1 MAGQPRTLE
10 SLVTAA
16 HAWNGRRVLITGH
29 TGFKGAWLT
38 LWLREKGAEVY
49 GYALDPPTEPSLF
62 NDARIGAAL
71 AGDTRADI
79 RDLAAFEQTLRRVQP
94 EVVFHLAAQSLVR
107 LSYATPVDTF
117 GVNVMGTVNVL
128 RAVLRAGSVRAAVIV
143 TSDKCYEN
151 LGGGKSYGETDPMG
165 GDDPYS
171 ASKGCAE
178 LVVNA
183 FRASANALGAKVDA
197 PAIAS
202 VRSGNVVGGG
212 DWSADRLVPDCVRSF
227 IAGDAVKLRYPQ
239 AVRPWLHVLEPLAG
253 YILLAEKMLASDGE
267 RFATA
272 FNFGPGPGNDANV
285 LTVAQTAA
293 RLWGN
298 AARVEVI
305 GGSHL
310 PEAGLLRL
318 DAAKAATLLGWSS
331 RWDITQTL
339 DRTVEWYRSWKS
351 GVDVRALMV
360 RQLADFAAA
369 AP

>member
-1 MAGQPRTLE
+1 V
-10 SLVTAA
+10 VTAVR
-16 HAWNGRRVLITGH
+16 AWNGRRVLITGH

-38 LWLREKGAEVY
+38 LWLREQGAEIH
-49 GYALDPPTEPSLF
+49 GYALEPPTEPSLYA
-62 NDARIGAAL
+62 DAGIGETL
-71 AGDTRADI
+71 ASDTRADI
-79 RDLAAFEQTLRRVQP
+79 RDLSILDDTFSRVRP

-107 LSYATPVDTF
+107 PSYARPVETF
-117 GVNVMGTVNVL
+117 DVNVMGTANVL
-128 RAVLRAGSVRAAVIV
+128 QAALRAGSVRAAVIV

-151 LGGGKSYGETDPMG
+151 LGSGKSYGETDPMG

-178 LVVNA
+178 LVVGA
-183 FRASANALGAKVDA
+183 FRASANALVAKGDA
-197 PAIAS
+197 PVIAS

-212 DWSADRLVPDCVRSF
+212 DWSADRLLPDCVRSF
-227 IAGDAVKLRYPQ
+227 ITGDTVKLRYPQ

-253 YILLAEKMLASDGE
+253 YIALAETMLASGGE

-298 AARVEVI
+298 GARVEVI

-310 PEAGLLRL
+310 PEAGMLRL
-318 DAAKAATLLGWSS
+318 DAAKAAALLGWSA
-331 RWDITQTL
+331 RWDLTQTL

-351 GVDVRALMV
+351 GADVRGLMV